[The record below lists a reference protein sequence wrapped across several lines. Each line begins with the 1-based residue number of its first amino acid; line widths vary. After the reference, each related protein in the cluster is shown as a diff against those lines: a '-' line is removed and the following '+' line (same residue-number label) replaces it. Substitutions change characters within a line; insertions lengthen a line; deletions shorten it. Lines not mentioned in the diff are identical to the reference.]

1 MTAINAL
8 ETARFQPGHRLA
20 PSPPRLRPSPGEP
33 LFPWVPRL
41 VCARCPSPAP
51 GRTSVGGPGVAPG
64 TAPWPSAAHLSVLA
78 WAVPGHWPWLQPR
91 LPRCCSSRCFPDSEL
106 ILGGGCFLS
115 PSSVPW
121 LTRSSVLAERFCIWF
136 CQAPG
141 FSVVLPETTACEFL
155 ACGSQTTCGAPAA
168 PGSLRWA
175 LGGCRA
181 PWEKARPPPA
191 LQQRTAP
198 HAGNTGV
205 WGRRAAIGNSHG
217 GFSFPPKPWTTLQLL
232 FLT

>member
-51 GRTSVGGPGVAPG
+51 GRTSVGGPGDSSLAFRGTSQCPGVGGPGALTLAAAPPATVLLLTLFSG
-64 TAPWPSAAHLSVLA
+64 FRAHPW
-78 WAVPGHWPWLQPR
+78 W
-91 LPRCCSSRCFPDSEL
+91 
-106 ILGGGCFLS
+106 GCFLS

-121 LTRSSVLAERFCIWF
+121 LIRSSVLAERFCIWF